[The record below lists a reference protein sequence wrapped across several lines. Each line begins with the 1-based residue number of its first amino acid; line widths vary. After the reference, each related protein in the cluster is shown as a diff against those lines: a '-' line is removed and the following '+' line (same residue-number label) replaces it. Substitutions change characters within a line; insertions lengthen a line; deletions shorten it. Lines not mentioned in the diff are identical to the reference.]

1 MDVKSLV
8 RQRVPGRPDGTVV
21 SELVDV
27 MEFAVDRLGEGEWIE
42 TRPQITERL
51 QGRPID
57 ACSRQETIEGRLRGV
72 VDTAEA
78 RTDAGLPAEFHRG
91 LEEIHHQAQLVAV
104 KIVDRRERGWRIVAV
119 PAQELPDVRIVFLL
133 DMRIVVLLIGPP
145 RG

>member
-1 MDVKSLV
+1 MKSLV

-42 TRPQITERL
+42 ARPQITERL

-72 VDTAEA
+72 VDTADPHIDIGHCSSLPVPRPSRA
-78 RTDAGLPAEFHRG
+78 RAVAPAAGRGAALGAPSCRPAR
-91 LEEIHHQAQLVAV
+91 
-104 KIVDRRERGWRIVAV
+104 V
-119 PAQELPDVRIVFLL
+119 PSAR
-133 DMRIVVLLIGPP
+133 
-145 RG
+145 